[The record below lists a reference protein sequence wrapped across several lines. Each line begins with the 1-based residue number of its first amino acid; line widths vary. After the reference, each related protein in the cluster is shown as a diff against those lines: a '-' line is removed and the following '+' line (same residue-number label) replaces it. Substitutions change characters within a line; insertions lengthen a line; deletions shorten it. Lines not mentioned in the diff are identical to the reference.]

1 MRVNIPHISPIVL
14 KVTPGTMIS
23 KVRRRVKGAVIRKVQ
38 NKLWGKY
45 LDQSNKPVKRQFRR
59 NQARCL
65 RSIGSSIFRAISS
78 SIGRASTVNSLEDQE
93 QVTSSTERERSLSA
107 TVPSRRRK
115 GKDSSAKS
123 CANSRISKMNAKE

>member
-1 MRVNIPHISPIVL
+1 MRVNIPRISPIAL

-45 LDQSNKPVKRQFRR
+45 LHRSNKLAKRQSRR
-59 NQARCL
+59 SRARCL
-65 RSIGSSIFRAISS
+65 RLIGSSIYRAISS

-107 TVPSRRRK
+107 TVPSRRRR
-115 GKDSSAKS
+115 GRDSSAKS
-123 CANSRISKMNAKE
+123 CANSRTSKMNAKE